1 MKLKRVV
8 EMYQWTETK
17 EDGGEG
23 GEDKFTYNQEWL
35 DFPRDSSGYNSQW
48 YTNPPF
54 PVKRE
59 MFYSDVNLGNYLLAK
74 NQIDQL

>member
-8 EMYQWTETK
+8 EMYQWTENK

-23 GEDKFTYNQEWL
+23 GEDKFTYTQEWL
-35 DFPRDSSGYNSQW
+35 DIERDSSGYNSQN

-59 MFYSDVNLGNYLLAK
+59 IFYSDVNLGNYLLAK
-74 NQIDQL
+74 DQINQL